1 MKVKDILNSKGRSLF
16 SVHED
21 STVENIV
28 AALAANKIGFM
39 IVKDSANAVTGVISE
54 RDIVHRCMSAKRD
67 PSTVK
72 AKEIMT
78 QREKLITA
86 NEEQEIDEVMT
97 LMTEKKV
104 RHLPVFHGS
113 ELTGLIS
120 IGDVVKII
128 LDDKNDEIK
137 SLMDYV
143 SR

>member
-39 IVKDSANAVTGVISE
+39 IVKDSANAVAGVISE
-54 RDIVHRCMSAKRD
+54 RDIVHRCMSAKKD
-67 PSTVK
+67 PSAVT

-78 QREKLITA
+78 KREKLITA

-97 LMTEKKV
+97 TMTEKKI
-104 RHLPVFHGS
+104 RHLPVFQGN

-128 LDDKNDEIK
+128 LDDKNEEIK
-137 SLMDYV
+137 TLMDYV

>member
-39 IVKDSANAVTGVISE
+39 IVKDSSNAVAGVISE
-54 RDIVHRCMSAKRD
+54 RDIVHRCMSAKKD
-67 PSTVK
+67 PSSVT

-78 QREKLITA
+78 LREKLITA

-97 LMTEKKV
+97 TMTEKKI
-104 RHLPVFHGS
+104 RHLPVFQGN

-128 LDDKNDEIK
+128 LDDKNEEIK
-137 SLMDYV
+137 TLMDYV